1 MFMQRLFSSAYLV
14 FLKVNV
20 TFDILEAVPS
30 INYIGR
36 QLNVPY
42 TGRQMY
48 GEIFIY
54 QKRLSMRH
62 LAANTSCMLTTRPLS
77 KERTGSE
84 CT

>member
-36 QLNVPY
+36 QLNVSY
-42 TGRQMY
+42 IGRQEY
-48 GEIFIY
+48 EEIIY
-54 QKRLSMRH
+54 LSDKK
-62 LAANTSCMLTTRPLS
+62 LAWNI
-77 KERTGSE
+77 
-84 CT
+84 